1 MSARLAISLAAAAVM
16 LSAAALAVALMAL
29 TKQPPVSSG
38 PIIDS
43 PMASA
48 PAKDE
53 PAEYTKS
60 LVRDAIQRYER
71 EGLQATIDYYNRTEN
86 VDGAWYVFIVN
97 NYGYTIAHHNPKLRN
112 RDPSLRIDSAGRFY
126 GDDLVGATEK
136 GRWVDYVFVNPATG
150 ADTQKHTWAVKRDGL
165 IFASGWYEG
174 MALTGDGPA
183 SSAPAVSKDAPA
195 EYTESLVQRA
205 IQRYEREGLQATI
218 EFYNNPEN
226 VDGQWYVFVVNNYG
240 FTIAHHN
247 PSLRN
252 RDPSLRVDSTGRFYG
267 DDLLGATEEGRWVE
281 YHITN
286 PDTGEDAL
294 KHTWAVKHDGLI
306 FASGW
311 YER

>member
-1 MSARLAISLAAAAVM
+1 MSARLAISLAAAAVL
-16 LSAAALAVALMAL
+16 LSSAALAIAVMAL
-29 TKQPPVSSG
+29 TRAAPGSWA
-38 PIIDS
+38 PIID
-43 PMASA
+43 A
-48 PAKDE
+48 PAASVPAKGE

-86 VDGAWYVFIVN
+86 VDGAWYVFVVN

-112 RDPSLRIDSAGRFY
+112 RDPSLRIDSTGRFY

-150 ADTQKHTWAVKRDGL
+150 EETQKHTWAVKRDGL

-174 MALTGDGPA
+174 MAVTRDGPA
-183 SSAPAVSKDAPA
+183 SPAPARDEPA
-195 EYTESLVQRA
+195 EYTKSLVQRA

-218 EFYNNPEN
+218 EFHNNPEN
-226 VDGQWYVFVVNNYG
+226 VDGQWYVFVINTYG

-267 DDLLGATEEGRWVE
+267 DDLLGATEEGRWLDYV
-281 YHITN
+281 ITN
-286 PDTGEDAL
+286 PDTGEEAE

>member
-1 MSARLAISLAAAAVM
+1 MSARLAISLAAAAVL
-16 LSAAALAVALMAL
+16 LSSAALAIAVMAL
-29 TKQPPVSSG
+29 TRAAPGSWA
-38 PIIDS
+38 PIIDA
-43 PMASA
+43 PAASA

-71 EGLQATIDYYNRTEN
+71 EGLQATIDYYNSTEN
-86 VDGAWYVFIVN
+86 VDGAWYVFVVN

-136 GRWVDYVFVNPATG
+136 GRWVDYVFVNPETG
-150 ADTQKHTWAVKRDGL
+150 AETQKHTWAVKRDGL

-174 MALTGDGPA
+174 MAVTRDGPA
-183 SSAPAVSKDAPA
+183 SPAPAKDDAA
-195 EYTESLVQRA
+195 AYTKSLVRDA

-218 EFYNNPEN
+218 EYYNNPEN
-226 VDGQWYVFVVNNYG
+226 VDGQWYVFVINTYG

-286 PDTGEDAL
+286 PDTGENAL